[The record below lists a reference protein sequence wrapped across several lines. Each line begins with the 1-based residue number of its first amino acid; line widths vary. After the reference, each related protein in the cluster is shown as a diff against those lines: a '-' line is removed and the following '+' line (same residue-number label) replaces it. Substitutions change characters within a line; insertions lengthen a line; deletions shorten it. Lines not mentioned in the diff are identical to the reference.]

1 MAPECPGK
9 LHFRGPHRRV
19 SPIYFPPEMSA
30 MLVHRL
36 SDWLA
41 RQIWLR
47 ILTSKKLAKPESMPE
62 PSNSGS
68 DPDTSDEQSRN
79 SAREIRHMFDVLDL
93 HVLRYF

>member
-1 MAPECPGK
+1 
-9 LHFRGPHRRV
+9 
-19 SPIYFPPEMSA
+19 

-79 SAREIRHMFDVLDL
+79 SAREIRHMFDVRLTRL
-93 HVLRYF
+93 AILLRFPSACERAVCFRRGKVVRSH